1 MAKAREIERERERER
16 EDIIHAWTIIF
27 ESFLKDTNS
36 DIENIDS

>member
-27 ESFLKDTNS
+27 ESFLKDTIS
-36 DIENIDS
+36 DIENIDF